1 MANER
6 ENNTNYTIYENGPL
20 GEVQIANE
28 VVAIIAGI
36 AATEVDGVAAMAG
49 DVQKEL
55 VIKLGMKVLS
65 KGVRIAFEDSGIRVD
80 LSIILEYGCSI
91 PEVTAAVQE
100 RVKSSIETMTGLK
113 VVDVNI
119 RVADVKIDNE

>member
-1 MANER
+1 MNVR
-6 ENNTNYTIYENGPL
+6 IIQIIQYMKTVL
-20 GEVQIANE
+20 WEVQIANE

-36 AATEVDGVAAMAG
+36 AANRSRRCRCHGRRYSEGIGQQTWNEGFIQGCAYCF
-49 DVQKEL
+49 
-55 VIKLGMKVLS
+55 
-65 KGVRIAFEDSGIRVD
+65 FEDDGIRVD

-91 PEVTAAVQE
+91 PEVTAAVQD

-113 VVDVNI
+113 VSDVNI

>member
-49 DVQKEL
+49 
-55 VIKLGMKVLS
+55 MKVLS

-100 RVKSSIETMTGLK
+100 RVKNSIETMTGLK

>member
-49 DVQKEL
+49 DIQKEL
-55 VIKLGMKVLS
+55 VSKLGMNVLS

-100 RVKSSIETMTGLK
+100 RVKNSIETMTGLK

>member
-49 DVQKEL
+49 DIQKEL
-55 VIKLGMKVLS
+55 VSKLPFSHGT
-65 KGVRIAFEDSGIRVD
+65 R
-80 LSIILEYGCSI
+80 
-91 PEVTAAVQE
+91 
-100 RVKSSIETMTGLK
+100 
-113 VVDVNI
+113 
-119 RVADVKIDNE
+119 

>member
-36 AATEVDGVAAMAG
+36 AATEV
-49 DVQKEL
+49 L
-55 VIKLGMKVLS
+55 PW
-65 KGVRIAFEDSGIRVD
+65 
-80 LSIILEYGCSI
+80 LEMFRRNWSASL
-91 PEVTAAVQE
+91 E
-100 RVKSSIETMTGLK
+100 
-113 VVDVNI
+113 
-119 RVADVKIDNE
+119 

>member
-36 AATEVDGVAAMAG
+36 AATEVVS
-49 DVQKEL
+49 L
-55 VIKLGMKVLS
+55 PW
-65 KGVRIAFEDSGIRVD
+65 
-80 LSIILEYGCSI
+80 LEMFRRNWSASL
-91 PEVTAAVQE
+91 E
-100 RVKSSIETMTGLK
+100 
-113 VVDVNI
+113 
-119 RVADVKIDNE
+119 

>member
-36 AATEVDGVAAMAG
+36 AATEVDGVAAW
-49 DVQKEL
+49 
-55 VIKLGMKVLS
+55 
-65 KGVRIAFEDSGIRVD
+65 
-80 LSIILEYGCSI
+80 LEMFRRNWSASL
-91 PEVTAAVQE
+91 E
-100 RVKSSIETMTGLK
+100 
-113 VVDVNI
+113 
-119 RVADVKIDNE
+119 

>member
-1 MANER
+1 MEKLDRATHVLQEDS
-6 ENNTNYTIYENGPL
+6 EKGA
-20 GEVQIANE
+20 VQIADE

-49 DVQKEL
+49 DIQKEL
-55 VIKLGMKVLS
+55 VSKLGMKVLS
-65 KGVRIAFEDSGIRVD
+65 KGVRIAFEDGGIRVD

-91 PEVTAAVQE
+91 PEVTAAVQD

-113 VVDVNI
+113 VSDVNI

>member
-36 AATEVDGVAAMAG
+36 AATEVAG

-55 VIKLGMKVLS
+55 VSKLGMKVLS

-100 RVKSSIETMTGLK
+100 RVKNSIETMTGLK

>member
-36 AATEVDGVAAMAG
+36 AGTGQQAWNEGF
-49 DVQKEL
+49 VQ
-55 VIKLGMKVLS
+55 
-65 KGVRIAFEDSGIRVD
+65 RCTYCF
-80 LSIILEYGCSI
+80 
-91 PEVTAAVQE
+91 
-100 RVKSSIETMTGLK
+100 
-113 VVDVNI
+113 
-119 RVADVKIDNE
+119 

>member
-1 MANER
+1 M
-6 ENNTNYTIYENGPL
+6 
-20 GEVQIANE
+20 
-28 VVAIIAGI
+28 
-36 AATEVDGVAAMAG
+36 DGVAAMAG
-49 DVQKEL
+49 DIQKEL
-55 VIKLGMKVLS
+55 VSKLGMKVLS

>member
-49 DVQKEL
+49 DIQKEL
-55 VIKLGMKVLS
+55 VSKLGMKV
-65 KGVRIAFEDSGIRVD
+65 VRIAFEDGGIRVD

-91 PEVTAAVQE
+91 PEVTAAVQD

-113 VVDVNI
+113 VSDVNI

>member
-20 GEVQIANE
+20 GEVQITNE
-28 VVAIIAGI
+28 VVAGI

-55 VIKLGMKVLS
+55 VSKLGMKVLS

-100 RVKSSIETMTGLK
+100 RVKNSIETMTGLK

>member
-1 MANER
+1 MKE
-6 ENNTNYTIYENGPL
+6 ENQNSYTIQSDEAIGQ
-20 GEVQIANE
+20 VQIADE
-28 VVAIIAGI
+28 VVAIIAGL
-36 AATEVDGVAAMAG
+36 AATEVEGVASMAG
-49 DVQKEL
+49 NITNEL
-55 VIKLGMKVLS
+55 VSKLGMKVLS

>member
-36 AATEVDGVAAMAG
+36 AATEVEGTGQQAWNEG
-49 DVQKEL
+49 FVQ
-55 VIKLGMKVLS
+55 
-65 KGVRIAFEDSGIRVD
+65 RCTYCF
-80 LSIILEYGCSI
+80 
-91 PEVTAAVQE
+91 
-100 RVKSSIETMTGLK
+100 
-113 VVDVNI
+113 
-119 RVADVKIDNE
+119 

>member
-1 MANER
+1 MADNR
-6 ENNTNYTIYENGPL
+6 KTFKIKSDQVGD
-20 GEVQIANE
+20 VRVADE
-28 VVAIIAGI
+28 VVAIIAGL
-36 AATEVDGVAAMAG
+36 ATTEVEGVSSMAG
-49 DVQKEL
+49 NITNEIVS
-55 VIKLGMKVLS
+55 KLGMKVLS

>member
-49 DVQKEL
+49 DIQKEL
-55 VIKLGMKVLS
+55 VSKLGMKVLS
-65 KGVRIAFEDSGIRVD
+65 KGVRIAFEDGGRVSAAYFPPVVF
-80 LSIILEYGCSI
+80 LPS
-91 PEVTAAVQE
+91 EVHVP
-100 RVKSSIETMTGLK
+100 
-113 VVDVNI
+113 
-119 RVADVKIDNE
+119 

>member
-36 AATEVDGVAAMAG
+36 AATEVAAMAG

-55 VIKLGMKVLS
+55 VSKLGMKVLS

>member
-1 MANER
+1 MKE
-6 ENNTNYTIYENGPL
+6 ENQNSYTIQSDEAIGQ
-20 GEVQIANE
+20 VQIADE
-28 VVAIIAGI
+28 VVAIIAGL
-36 AATEVDGVAAMAG
+36 AATEVEGVASMAG
-49 DVQKEL
+49 NITNEL
-55 VIKLGMKVLS
+55 VSKLGMKVLS

-100 RVKSSIETMTGLK
+100 RVKNSIETMTGLK